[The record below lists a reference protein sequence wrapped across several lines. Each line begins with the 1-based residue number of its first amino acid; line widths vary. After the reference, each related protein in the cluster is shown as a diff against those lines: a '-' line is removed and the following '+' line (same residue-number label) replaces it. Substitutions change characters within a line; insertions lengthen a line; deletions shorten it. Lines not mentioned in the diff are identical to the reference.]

1 MHARHFPRA
10 RLQFLQRIEPRECR
24 LVAVAGDE
32 VVGSAGLHIAG
43 MSLCRAHRAMA
54 LYRSLGFVE
63 EGRHGGYALKGGRYV
78 DSLSMARL
86 HPNPPSPPAGTASN
100 QASSGTPK
108 A

>member
-54 LYRSLGFVE
+54 LYRKVGFVH
-63 EGRHGGYALKGGRYV
+63 EGTRVRGKKLDGEYDDVHMMGLV
-78 DSLSMARL
+78 L
-86 HPNPPSPPAGTASN
+86 
-100 QASSGTPK
+100 
-108 A
+108 